1 LILPKLGIGW
11 VLKENIEKILILKE
25 SLIFKTKSNGTLFLD
40 GRIVLLTEQD
50 NLGKLNRDAFLEEI
64 ESLVS
69 TSINHHPSPG
79 SKKGECKMNSSTGV
93 AGNNRTITDG
103 PIEGDL

>member
-1 LILPKLGIGW
+1 MFGLILTKLGIGW
-11 VLKENIEKILILKE
+11 VGKEKIEKILILKE

-40 GRIVLLTEQD
+40 GRIVLLNEQD

-69 TSINHHPSPG
+69 TSINHHPSQ
-79 SKKGECKMNSSTGV
+79 EVRREN
-93 AGNNRTITDG
+93 AQ
-103 PIEGDL
+103 